1 MRTLLGFTTGLLSGI
16 AIGACVVAAAALTS
30 PEFRK
35 FQNDLASK
43 I

>member
-1 MRTLLGFTTGLLSGI
+1 MKTLLGFTTGLFGGI
-16 AIGACVVAAAALTS
+16 AIGACIVAAATLTS

-35 FQNDLASK
+35 FQNDLANK